1 MSTKTAAPRQLKLG
15 TRASP
20 LALWQSR
27 HVAAALCAAH
37 GWPDDAIAFDEI
49 ITKGDQRLD
58 LKLAEIG
65 GKGLFTEELE
75 SGLRAKNLDLA
86 VHSLKDLPT
95 ANPPG
100 LVLGA
105 ILPRADMRDVLICRA
120 GLPVTQLADLPPKA
134 KIGTASLRRAAQLR
148 HQRPD
153 IVIEPLRGNVATRLK
168 KLETEGLDA
177 TLLAAAGLERLGLT
191 LDTATPLDPREVLP
205 AAGQGA
211 LAVQCRAD
219 DKAMLDWLA
228 PLHCAATYDCVT
240 AERAFLAALDGSCRT
255 PIAAL
260 AQIKGGHLFLT
271 GRLLSEDGTQMVEA
285 AGDGARADA
294 VALGIALAD
303 QVRHDMQDQAA
314 HAKNPQGE
322 TGQIKTGQATD

>member
-1 MSTKTAAPRQLKLG
+1 MRTKNAAPRQLRLG

-27 HVAAALCAAH
+27 HVAAALCAAQ
-37 GWPDDAIAFDEI
+37 GWGDEAIIFDEI
-49 ITKGDQRLD
+49 ITKGDRRLD
-58 LKLAEIG
+58 MKLAEIG

-75 SGLRAKNLDLA
+75 AGLRAASLDLA

-95 ANPPG
+95 AEPPG

-105 ILPRADMRDVLICRA
+105 ILPRADVRDVLIARA
-120 GLPVTQLADLPPKA
+120 GKPISHIADLPQNA
-134 KIGTASLRRAAQLR
+134 RIGTASLRRAAQLR
-148 HQRPD
+148 HLRPD
-153 IVIEPLRGNVATRLK
+153 VTILPLRGNVATRLK
-168 KLETEGLDA
+168 KLEDENLDA
-177 TLLAAAGLERLGLT
+177 TLLAAAGLDRLAIK
-191 LDTATPLDPREVLP
+191 LDTAVALDPQLIVP

-219 DKAMLDWLA
+219 DTAMIDWLA

-260 AQIKGGHLFLT
+260 AQIKDNRLYLT
-271 GRLLSEDGTQMVEA
+271 GRLLNDDGTKMVE
-285 AGDGARADA
+285 GTRDGGRDASADI
-294 VALGIALAD
+294 GRALAND
-303 QVRHDMQDQAA
+303 LRHDMQAA
-314 HAKNPQGE
+314 
-322 TGQIKTGQATD
+322 D